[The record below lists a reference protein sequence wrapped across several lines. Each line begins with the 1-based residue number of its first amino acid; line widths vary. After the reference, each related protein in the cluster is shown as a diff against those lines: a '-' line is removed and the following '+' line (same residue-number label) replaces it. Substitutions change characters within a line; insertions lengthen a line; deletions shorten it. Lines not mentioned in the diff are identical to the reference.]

1 MGLKDLRSNLDIH
14 GGNQAISQGGNPGG
28 FLSNAQPPFDGG
40 ANLAT
45 GPLVG
50 ERDYD
55 YDFYRDSGNTDSPFD
70 YPKGREGYPTQD
82 DHLVAM
88 LERRNVSSTNEDPLG
103 PLGSRMTTNPMTYS
117 PTPGGNGQGTLDQN
131 MNMNNGVNSL
141 NNAQYG
147 NGIFGDALGKGK
159 TVGGED
165 LHVALLQ
172 NQYTSTNTS
181 ANYNGTSYG
190 AGQPTSTYPTLNPSP
205 VTRATPNFQDVNT
218 TEGGI
223 GDAPGFAKYRNPF
236 TNPGVEPTPNAIDTV
251 SEQGLEGL
259 YNSTVN
265 PNTSYNGNCP
275 IPTRQLPD
283 LDKNGVTPNQYIN
296 DLPQ

>member
-1 MGLKDLRSNLDIH
+1 MALKDLRSNLDIH

-50 ERDYD
+50 EQNYD
-55 YDFYRDSGNTDSPFD
+55 YDFYRDSGNLDSPFE
-70 YPKGREGYPTQD
+70 YPSEGNGYPTAD

-103 PLGSRMTTNPMTYS
+103 PLGSSMVTNPMTYS
-117 PTPGGNGQGTLDQN
+117 PAAGGNGQGTLDQN
-131 MNMNNGVNSL
+131 MNMNGGVNSL

-147 NGIFGDALGKGK
+147 NGLFGDALGQGK
-159 TVGGED
+159 TVNGED
-165 LHVALLQ
+165 LHVHMLQ
-172 NQYTSTNTS
+172 NQYTSNNTS

-190 AGQPTSTYPTLNPSP
+190 AGQPNSSYPALNPGEL
-205 VTRATPNFQDVNT
+205 DLNT
-218 TEGGI
+218 TTGGI
-223 GDAPGFAKYRNPF
+223 GNAPGFAKYRNPF
-236 TNPGVEPTPNAIDTV
+236 TNPGVEPSPNEIDTV

-259 YNSTVN
+259 YNSSVN
-265 PNTSYNGNCP
+265 PNTNYNGNWP
-275 IPTRQLPD
+275 SPSRLTPD
-283 LDKNGVTPNQYIN
+283 LDINGATPSKYI
-296 DLPQ
+296 DSLPQ

>member
-40 ANLAT
+40 ANLAS

-50 ERDYD
+50 EQNND
-55 YDFYRDSGNTDSPFD
+55 YDFFRDSGNTDSPFD
-70 YPKGREGYPTQD
+70 YPSSGRGYPTAD

-88 LERRNVSSTNEDPLG
+88 LERRSVSSTNEDPLG
-103 PLGSRMTTNPMTYS
+103 PLGSSMKTNPMTYS

-147 NGIFGDALGKGK
+147 NGLFGDALGQGK
-159 TVGGED
+159 TVDGED
-165 LHVALLQ
+165 LHVHMLQ
-172 NQYTSTNTS
+172 NQYTSNNTS
-181 ANYNGTSYG
+181 ANYNGTNYG
-190 AGQPTSTYPTLNPSP
+190 AGQPNSSYPALNPGEL
-205 VTRATPNFQDVNT
+205 DLNT
-218 TEGGI
+218 TTGGI
-223 GDAPGFAKYRNPF
+223 GNAPGFAKYRNPF
-236 TNPGVEPTPNAIDTV
+236 TNPGVEPSPNEIDTV

-259 YNSTVN
+259 YNSSVN
-265 PNTSYNGNCP
+265 PNTNYNGNWP
-275 IPTRQLPD
+275 SPSRLTPD
-283 LDKNGVTPNQYIN
+283 LDINGATPSKYI
-296 DLPQ
+296 DSLPQ

>member
-1 MGLKDLRSNLDIH
+1 MALKDLRSNLDIH

-50 ERDYD
+50 EQNYD
-55 YDFYRDSGNTDSPFD
+55 YDFYRDSGNLDSPFE
-70 YPKGREGYPTQD
+70 YPSEGNGYPTAD

-103 PLGSRMTTNPMTYS
+103 PLGSSMVTNPMTYS
-117 PTPGGNGQGTLDQN
+117 PAAGGNGQGTLDQN
-131 MNMNNGVNSL
+131 MNMNGGVNSL

-147 NGIFGDALGKGK
+147 NGLFGDALGQGK
-159 TVGGED
+159 TVNGED
-165 LHVALLQ
+165 LHVHMLQ
-172 NQYTSTNTS
+172 NQYTSNNTS

-190 AGQPTSTYPTLNPSP
+190 AGQPNSTYPTLNPG
-205 VTRATPNFQDVNT
+205 DLDLNT
-218 TEGGI
+218 TGGGI
-223 GDAPGFAKYRNPF
+223 GNAPGFAKYRNPF
-236 TNPGVEPTPNAIDTV
+236 TNPGVEPSPNEIDTV

-265 PNTSYNGNCP
+265 PNTNYNGNWP

-283 LDKNGVTPNQYIN
+283 LDINGATPSKYI
-296 DLPQ
+296 DSLPQ

>member
-40 ANLAT
+40 ANLAS

-50 ERDYD
+50 EQDQD
-55 YDFYRDSGNTDSPFD
+55 YDFFRDSGNTDSPFD
-70 YPKGREGYPTQD
+70 YPSSGRGYPTAD

-88 LERRNVSSTNEDPLG
+88 LERRSVSSTNEDPLG

-131 MNMNNGVNSL
+131 MNMNKGVNSL

-147 NGIFGDALGKGK
+147 NGLFGDALGQGK
-159 TVGGED
+159 TVDGED
-165 LHVALLQ
+165 LHVHMLQ
-172 NQYTSTNTS
+172 NQYTSNNTS
-181 ANYNGTSYG
+181 ANYNGTDYG
-190 AGQPTSTYPTLNPSP
+190 AGQPNSSYPALNPGEL
-205 VTRATPNFQDVNT
+205 DLNT
-218 TEGGI
+218 TTGGI
-223 GDAPGFAKYRNPF
+223 GNAPGFAKYRNPF

-251 SEQGLEGL
+251 SEQGLEGM

-265 PNTSYNGNCP
+265 PNTNYNGNWP
-275 IPTRQLPD
+275 SPSRLTPD
-283 LDKNGVTPNQYIN
+283 LDINGATPNKYV
-296 DLPQ
+296 DSLPQ

>member
-1 MGLKDLRSNLDIH
+1 MALKDLRSNLDIH

-50 ERDYD
+50 EQNND
-55 YDFYRDSGNTDSPFD
+55 YDFYRDSGNLDSPFD
-70 YPKGREGYPTQD
+70 YSSEGRGYPTAD

-88 LERRNVSSTNEDPLG
+88 LERRNVSSTNTDPLG
-103 PLGSRMTTNPMTYS
+103 PLGSSMVTNPMTYS

-131 MNMNNGVNSL
+131 MNMNGGVNSL

-147 NGIFGDALGKGK
+147 NGLFGDALGQGK
-159 TVGGED
+159 TVDGED
-165 LHVALLQ
+165 LHVHMLQ
-172 NQYTSTNTS
+172 NQYTSNNTS
-181 ANYNGTSYG
+181 ANYNGTDYG
-190 AGQPTSTYPTLNPSP
+190 AGQPNSSYPALNPGEL
-205 VTRATPNFQDVNT
+205 DLNT
-218 TEGGI
+218 TTGGI
-223 GDAPGFAKYRNPF
+223 GNAPGFAKYRNPF

-251 SEQGLEGL
+251 SEQGLEGM

-265 PNTSYNGNCP
+265 PNTNYNGNWP
-275 IPTRQLPD
+275 SPSRLTPD
-283 LDKNGVTPNQYIN
+283 LDINGATPNKYV
-296 DLPQ
+296 DSLPQ

>member
-40 ANLAT
+40 ANLAS

-50 ERDYD
+50 EQNND
-55 YDFYRDSGNTDSPFD
+55 YDFFRDSGNTDSPFD
-70 YPKGREGYPTQD
+70 YPSSGRGYPTAD

-88 LERRNVSSTNEDPLG
+88 LERRSVSSTNEDPLG
-103 PLGSRMTTNPMTYS
+103 PLGSSMKTNPMTYS

-147 NGIFGDALGKGK
+147 NGLFGDALGQGK
-159 TVGGED
+159 TVDGED
-165 LHVALLQ
+165 LHVHMLQ
-172 NQYTSTNTS
+172 NQYTSNNTS
-181 ANYNGTSYG
+181 ANYNGTDYG
-190 AGQPTSTYPTLNPSP
+190 AGQPNSSYPALNPGEL
-205 VTRATPNFQDVNT
+205 DLNT
-218 TEGGI
+218 TTGGI
-223 GDAPGFAKYRNPF
+223 GNAPGFAKYRNPF
-236 TNPGVEPTPNAIDTV
+236 TNPGVEPSPNEIDTV

-259 YNSTVN
+259 YNSSVN
-265 PNTSYNGNCP
+265 PNTNYNGNWP
-275 IPTRQLPD
+275 SPSRLTPD
-283 LDKNGVTPNQYIN
+283 LDINGATPSKYI
-296 DLPQ
+296 DSLPQ

>member
-14 GGNQAISQGGNPGG
+14 GGNQAVSQGGNPGG
-28 FLSNAQPPFDGG
+28 FLSNAQPPYDGG

-50 ERDYD
+50 EQDQD
-55 YDFYRDSGNTDSPFD
+55 YDFFRDSGNTDSPFE
-70 YPKGREGYPTQD
+70 YSQERNGYPTQD

-88 LERRNVSSTNEDPLG
+88 LERRSVSSTNEDPLG
-103 PLGSRMTTNPMTYS
+103 PAGSPMTTNPMTYS

-131 MNMNNGVNSL
+131 MNMDGGINSL

-147 NGIFGDALGKGK
+147 NGLFGDALGQGK

-165 LHVALLQ
+165 LHVHMLQ

-181 ANYNGTSYG
+181 ANYNHYHNNSGVWPNTPENG
-190 AGQPTSTYPTLNPSP
+190 PGGQL
-205 VTRATPNFQDVNT
+205 DLNT
-218 TEGGI
+218 TAGGI
-223 GDAPGFAKYRNPF
+223 GNAPGFAKYRNPY
-236 TNPGVEPTPNAIDTV
+236 TNSSVEPSPNVIDTV
-251 SEQGLEGL
+251 SEQGLEGM

-265 PNTSYNGNCP
+265 PTTNYNGNWP
-275 IPTRQLPD
+275 SPSRLTPD
-283 LDKNGVTPNQYIN
+283 LDINGATPNKYQDN
-296 DLPQ
+296 LPL

>member
-40 ANLAT
+40 ANLAS

-50 ERDYD
+50 EQDQD
-55 YDFYRDSGNTDSPFD
+55 YDFFRDSGNTDSPFD
-70 YPKGREGYPTQD
+70 YPSSGRGYPTAD

-88 LERRNVSSTNEDPLG
+88 LERRSVSSTNEDPLG

-131 MNMNNGVNSL
+131 MNMNKGVNSL

-147 NGIFGDALGKGK
+147 NGLFGDALGQGK
-159 TVGGED
+159 TVDGED
-165 LHVALLQ
+165 LHVHMLQ
-172 NQYTSTNTS
+172 NQYTSNNTS
-181 ANYNGTSYG
+181 ANYNGTDYG
-190 AGQPTSTYPTLNPSP
+190 AGQPNSSYPALNPGEL
-205 VTRATPNFQDVNT
+205 DLNT
-218 TEGGI
+218 TTGGI
-223 GDAPGFAKYRNPF
+223 GNAPGFAKYRNPF

-251 SEQGLEGL
+251 SEQGLEGM

-265 PNTSYNGNCP
+265 PNTNYNGNWP

-283 LDKNGVTPNQYIN
+283 LDINGATPNKYV
-296 DLPQ
+296 DSLPQ